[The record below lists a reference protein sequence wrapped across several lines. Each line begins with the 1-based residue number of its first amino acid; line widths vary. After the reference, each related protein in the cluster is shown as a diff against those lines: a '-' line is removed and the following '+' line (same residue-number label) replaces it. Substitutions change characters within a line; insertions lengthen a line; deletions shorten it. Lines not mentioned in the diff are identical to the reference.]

1 MLDEIKEKMNAL
13 QILANGDD
21 TYYGMLRR
29 LRELEKEYDTAVG
42 ELTAEKQDAV
52 CEYVS
57 LCESMSRR
65 MLEIACERMVF
76 E

>member
-29 LRELEKEYDTAVG
+29 LRELEKEYALKKAVK
-42 ELTAEKQDAV
+42 A
-52 CEYVS
+52 
-57 LCESMSRR
+57 
-65 MLEIACERMVF
+65 
-76 E
+76 